1 MAHDFVHKMRARKPV
16 NPKLY
21 FMEAKTDDIVS
32 KRIVKI
38 GISVNAGSRLK
49 QIQTGCPFPVELIKT
64 SRRTVCAGEAERFL
78 HGALKDYRTSGE
90 WFALPTE
97 VMNTLLTF
105 MDCFMDWRNEWDIVW
120 RNCHW
125 DCAPI
130 AQHPAVTVEE
140 TALRRGDNALLTA
153 LNTIRLPK
161 FDGNP
166 SEWDKAFEVA

>member
-49 QIQTGCPFPVELIKT
+49 QIQTGCPFPVEVI
-64 SRRTVCAGEAERFL
+64 
-78 HGALKDYRTSGE
+78 
-90 WFALPTE
+90 
-97 VMNTLLTF
+97 